1 MEPGA
6 SVAREG
12 VLRQLRAQ
20 LGQEIHVSEWV
31 EVDQARIDRF
41 AEATGDHQ
49 WIHVDVARATRE
61 SPYRAPIAHGF
72 LTLSMLPM
80 LTSPADAARP
90 RYPGVKLSVNY
101 GLDRVRFPA
110 PVKAGSRIRARTV
123 LKEVSEVRGALQLV
137 REVTVEVEGAGKPA
151 CVAET
156 VGRLYFE

>member
-1 MEPGA
+1 MSKGT
-6 SVAREG
+6 
-12 VLRQLRAQ
+12 VLAQ
-20 LGQEIHVSEWV
+20 LQEQVGKEVHVSDWV
-31 EVDQARIDRF
+31 EVDQARIDAF

-49 WIHVDVARATRE
+49 WIHVDVERASRE
-61 SPYRAPIAHGF
+61 SPYGAPIAHGF

-80 LTSPADAARP
+80 LTSEPTGRP
-90 RYPGVKLSVNY
+90 RYPGVKLTVNY

-123 LKEVSEVRGALQLV
+123 LKEVTDVPGALQLV
-137 REVTVEVEGAGKPA
+137 REVTVEVEGGKKPA

>member
-1 MEPGA
+1 MTKDT
-6 SVAREG
+6 
-12 VLRQLRAQ
+12 VLAQ
-20 LGQEIHVSEWV
+20 LQEQVGKEVHVSDWV
-31 EVDQARIDRF
+31 EVDQARIDAF

-49 WIHVDVARATRE
+49 WIHVDVERAARE
-61 SPYRAPIAHGF
+61 SPYGAPIAHGF

-80 LTSPADAARP
+80 LTSETTGRP

-110 PVKAGSRIRARTV
+110 PVRAGSRIRARTV
-123 LKEVSEVRGALQLV
+123 LKEVTDVPGALQLV
-137 REVTVEVEGAGKPA
+137 REVTVDVEGGKKPA